1 MRQRAAYHG
10 GKGRKREV
18 GFACWLR
25 VSVRVGVGMMMMMMG
40 IGIGIGIGEGLDAKP
55 AKDLVFLPF
64 GVADGERGR
73 LEPDEEVDIVQEK
86 LIN

>member
-1 MRQRAAYHG
+1 MDWLG
-10 GKGRKREV
+10 DKKGEEEGDKE
-18 GFACWLR
+18 A
-25 VSVRVGVGMMMMMMG
+25 GVLLTSILKSNG
-40 IGIGIGIGEGLDAKP
+40 IGIGIGGGLDAKP

-73 LEPDEEVDIVQEK
+73 LEPDEEVDIVQEE

>member
-1 MRQRAAYHG
+1 MLLTSIL
-10 GKGRKREV
+10 E
-18 GFACWLR
+18 
-25 VSVRVGVGMMMMMMG
+25 SNG
-40 IGIGIGIGEGLDAKP
+40 IGIGIVGGLDAKP